1 MLFRSFWTPT
11 SNLPFPTFR
20 AILIRLHAAA
30 RVDKFPLLLSSLSAN
45 KDSTDFECGN
55 PLRHGVL
62 GVCSFFVGVEERD
75 SKWRV
80 ADSTLD
86 HSCDSRSRI
95 AVGTRPIA
103 VASGT
108 RPKVRLPSVPNLVID
123 ADLTLSQLPPR
134 KGSIPTTRAFPST
147 HTSLLPNAIPADSPS
162 LVHGRDL
169 LAPILAL
176 SKVGAFI
183 SVLLF
188 RADRLTSSVPSPS
201 PPPPTASPPPPPP
214 PFASTPAPPLP
225 SNPSP
230 SVSTSLGSLSLTSSS
245 SYAASTDAGKIGRA
259 HV

>member
-1 MLFRSFWTPT
+1 M
-11 SNLPFPTFR
+11 
-20 AILIRLHAAA
+20 
-30 RVDKFPLLLSSLSAN
+30 
-45 KDSTDFECGN
+45 
-55 PLRHGVL
+55 
-62 GVCSFFVGVEERD
+62 
-75 SKWRV
+75 
-80 ADSTLD
+80 
-86 HSCDSRSRI
+86 
-95 AVGTRPIA
+95 
-103 VASGT
+103 ASGT

-176 SKVGAFI
+176 PKVGAFI
-183 SVLLF
+183 SVLPF

-225 SNPSP
+225 SNPFP
-230 SVSTSLGSLSLTSSS
+230 SVSTSLGNPSLTSSS
-245 SYAASTDAGKIGRA
+245 SYAASTDAGRGGQIDSSGSWSGARRWERWTSEKLRNCMMSIIMSWGGRGRGGDA
-259 HV
+259 SGPSCRAARRRRIMSDNLRPLRLNFLPLIPH